1 MGCAVGAACFP
12 PSAPALLLARGFIQ
26 AGGASSLI
34 YGITNMFIDKNKNED
49 NINQILSSKNIS
61 QYEK

>member
-12 PSAPALLLARGFIQ
+12 ASAPALLFARGLFQ
-26 AGGASSLI
+26 TGGASSLI
-34 YGITNMFIDKNKNED
+34 YGVTNMFIDKKKNED
-49 NINQILSSKNIS
+49 NLLQIMSSKNIS